1 MQTQTI
7 PSTGYLRIDQ
17 ILGNTRKGIP
27 ALLPM
32 CRSTWYAGIR
42 EGKYPKSINLT
53 ERTVV
58 WRVEDILALIEEI
71 GSQNNGS

>member
-1 MQTQTI
+1 MQTQVI
-7 PSTGYLRIDQ
+7 PSTGYLRIDS
-17 ILGNTRKGIP
+17 ILGNKRKGIP

-42 EGKYPKSINLT
+42 EGKYPQSINLT

-71 GSQNNGS
+71 GSQDNGS

>member
-1 MQTQTI
+1 MQTQVI
-7 PSTGYLRIDQ
+7 PSTGYLRIDS
-17 ILGNTRKGIP
+17 ILGNRRKGIP

-42 EGKYPKSINLT
+42 EGKYPQSINLT

-71 GSQNNGS
+71 GSQDNGS

>member
-1 MQTQTI
+1 MQIQAI
-7 PSTGYLRIDQ
+7 PSTGYLRIDH
-17 ILGNTRKGIP
+17 ILGNRKKGIP

-42 EGKYPKSINLT
+42 AGKYPKSINLT

-58 WRVEDILALIEEI
+58 WKVEDILELIDQLS
-71 GSQNNGS
+71 SQSA

>member
-42 EGKYPKSINLT
+42 DGKYPKSINLT

-58 WRVEDILALIEEI
+58 WRVEDILDLIDKI
-71 GSQNNGS
+71 GRQENGS

>member
-1 MQTQTI
+1 MQIQSI

-17 ILGNTRKGIP
+17 ILGNARKGIP

-58 WRVEDILALIEEI
+58 WRVEDILDLIEKI
-71 GSQNNGS
+71 GKQDHGE

>member
-1 MQTQTI
+1 MQIQSI

-58 WRVEDILALIEEI
+58 WRVEDILDLIEKI
-71 GSQNNGS
+71 GKQDDGE

>member
-58 WRVEDILALIEEI
+58 WRVEDILDLIDKI
-71 GSQNNGS
+71 GRQDNGS